1 MKKAINEPIVLSGRV
16 YFEGFLAE
24 VAGFA
29 APSTTLVG
37 DIRMHNVNKPGKRSR
52 FGQTVEFSGFYSAS
66 VYDGKRWRRLLLRR
80 HAAVDA
86 SYVGAIARRDKAHAC
101 RSHLLTLSGR
111 TAVWVKDDSGYEV
124 TYSTQSTVSKAASKA
139 PAQAP
144 AVAKAP
150 QPAAASKPA
159 AEAAAPVVEAAAVAE
174 ATASVAEVKT
184 VPCSQC
190 PALKK
195 RRVRRRKPNPN
206 QMELFQS

>member
-29 APSTTLVG
+29 APSSTLVG

-86 SYVGAIARRDKAHAC
+86 SYVGAIARRDKAVSC
-101 RSHLLTLSGR
+101 RAHLLTLAGR
-111 TAVWVKDDSGYEV
+111 TAVWVKEDSGYEV
-124 TYSTQSTVSKAASKA
+124 TYKSATPKSAVAAPSPAAAA
-139 PAQAP
+139 PKP
-144 AVAKAP
+144 AVTAKAP
-150 QPAAASKPA
+150 VADAPQPVVTEK
-159 AEAAAPVVEAAAVAE
+159 APVADA
-174 ATASVAEVKT
+174 KL
-184 VPCSQC
+184 PCPQC

-206 QMELFQS
+206 QMELFKS

>member
-16 YFEGFLAE
+16 YLEGFLAE

-86 SYVGAIARRDKAHAC
+86 SYVGAIARRDKAVAC
-101 RSHLLTLSGR
+101 RSHLLTLGGR
-111 TAVWVKDDSGYEV
+111 TAVWVKEDSGYEV
-124 TYSTQSTVSKAASKA
+124 TYKS
-139 PAQAP
+139 
-144 AVAKAP
+144 
-150 QPAAASKPA
+150 
-159 AEAAAPVVEAAAVAE
+159 AAPKPVAE
-174 ATASVAEVKT
+174 APKPVAEAPKPVAAEEKL
-184 VPCSQC
+184 PCPQC

-206 QMELFQS
+206 QMELFKS

>member
-86 SYVGAIARRDKAHAC
+86 SYVGAIARRDKAVAC
-101 RSHLLTLSGR
+101 RSHLITLAGR
-111 TAVWVKDDSGYEV
+111 KAVWVKEDSGYEV
-124 TYSTQSTVSKAASKA
+124 TYKSAETKA
-139 PAQAP
+139 
-144 AVAKAP
+144 
-150 QPAAASKPA
+150 
-159 AEAAAPVVEAAAVAE
+159 AAAPKPVAE
-174 ATASVAEVKT
+174 APKPVAEVPKP
-184 VPCSQC
+184 VAEAKSLPCPQC

-206 QMELFQS
+206 QMELFKS